1 MSNRLQALGASSV
14 VDVSA
19 VIGAPRAEAASPNRG
34 MTPNEDVRLRR
45 EPGM

>member
-1 MSNRLQALGASSV
+1 MSNRLQALGASNV

-19 VIGAPRAEAASPNRG
+19 VIGGTRADASSPNRG